1 MEITEWGD
9 RGLRARLEGQ
19 DMVSLTYGPG
29 RVEAV
34 RGGRTMV
41 VAVVGL
47 GRVEEYLDRLVR
59 AAPETA
65 PHRRAMESGF
75 TIFEV
80 EPEARAEV
88 WLPWPVFEG
97 LFRRGGESRA
107 FPAPV
112 RIGLRGYEFAWTSGW
127 SARLDFPPRAKY
139 AAAADLAERK
149 K

>member
-1 MEITEWGD
+1 MEIAEWDD
-9 RGLRARLEGQ
+9 RGLRARLGAQ
-19 DMVSLTYGPG
+19 DMVDLAYGPG
-29 RVEAV
+29 RVDAG
-34 RGGRTMV
+34 RDGRTLV
-41 VAVVGL
+41 AAVVGL

-75 TIFEV
+75 AILEV
-80 EPEARAEV
+80 EPEVRAEV
-88 WLPWPVFEG
+88 WLPWPVFED
-97 LFRRGGESRA
+97 LFRRGGESRT
-107 FPAPV
+107 FSAPV
-112 RIGLRGYEFAWTSGW
+112 RIRLRGYEFAWTSGW